1 MYGFWTFNNWSFY
14 FCQLIKLKSM
24 WHIAGC
30 KPKFRNKTF
39 CKVLVISLSYV
50 FVNKIW
56 ANCFPSISHFTFICI
71 HRSSI
76 NTESIRREEN
86 QTVQVQ
92 QLNTILNVRTT
103 TNEPEGKRMTLDPQ
117 FNSSQSFFLL
127 QKQNSVH
134 LSD

>member
-1 MYGFWTFNNWSFY
+1 MYTGIQVNTG
-14 FCQLIKLKSM
+14 L
-24 WHIAGC
+24 
-30 KPKFRNKTF
+30 
-39 CKVLVISLSYV
+39 YV
-50 FVNKIW
+50 Y
-56 ANCFPSISHFTFICI
+56 
-71 HRSSI
+71 RSSV

-103 TNEPEGKRMTLDPQ
+103 TNEPEGERMTLDPQ